1 MLRRAVTSLLGAGLL
16 LGAVA
21 PPVLAV
27 DPIPG
32 TPLPEE
38 PSVTLLSGQVTE
50 ALAVDLDGDGVR
62 EVVAALA
69 SEDRPGLTAIRAWWV
84 AADGS
89 VQSNNEVRIRRSAT
103 FDDRIALG
111 NGIRI
116 DEEGMTGIR
125 VSEPTHLFTVRRAGR
140 EVALAATI
148 GTNPDLTNPCCL
160 TIWDVTAAAT
170 GEIRLD
176 LVVETNEFAS
186 QMAVADLDGDGTDEL
201 VTTETPPDAEADG
214 DLVLGLLRWN
224 GTSYDHSQHA
234 FRGGLGCCAFILD
247 VGDSDSVPGDE
258 VLFSGGLTEVLL
270 ARLSLRAGSL
280 VLEEVAVPT
289 FMASV
294 LHLPGGPA
302 VLTAGDD
309 TTVQLWSWLRDEPP
323 QLLAERLH
331 RSGVPLAVLGSG
343 AQTVIVIGHGPDP
356 DSVFVMDGDLA
367 HGIILGADGRAGVA
381 ASVAQF
387 DPRSLNAPYSGTIPG
402 GVPGAPEAYV
412 FSGLLV
418 QPGLNSQDG
427 GPASVEP
434 IALLPDHSLQG
445 TAGPDASWMATLAVP
460 PTEGAIVTDHQVVNL
475 LLTSLPA
482 ALGLIATESLLMSE
496 VGFGVLEPTL
506 TGVAPDPERPGDLI
520 VGSEAVD
527 VEIEGPPGSRI
538 WWSRGG
544 ATRETSISADGIAR
558 IRLLEPAAPD
568 ADEGNAFSPSVTL
581 VTPAGHAYHAS
592 WRIRIYRQP
601 PDLGMDEE
609 VPLIDFAPAVSGR
622 TLPGSSIS
630 VNGQPGEVGPDGS
643 FSVPIQAGVVP
654 TEVRIVVI
662 DVVGN
667 RTERIVTRV
676 WPLDYRQLPW
686 VPIAVLLTLTAGA
699 VLFLRQPESRPG
711 RRLTPEDES
720 TFEEIGG

>member
-1 MLRRAVTSLLGAGLL
+1 MLRRAVTGLLGAGLL
-16 LGAVA
+16 LSAAV
-21 PPVLAV
+21 PPVLAL

-32 TPLPEE
+32 TPLPAE
-38 PSVTLLSGQVTE
+38 PPVTVLSGQVTE

-69 SEDRPGLTAIRAWWV
+69 SEDRPGLTAIQAWWV
-84 AADGS
+84 AADGT

-148 GTNPDLTNPCCL
+148 GTNPDLTIPCCL
-160 TIWDVTAAAT
+160 TIWEVTAAGG
-170 GEIRLD
+170 GEIGLD
-176 LVVETNEFAS
+176 LVAETNEYAS
-186 QMAVADLDGDGTDEL
+186 QLAVADLDGDGTDEL
-201 VTTETPPDAEADG
+201 VTTETAPDAEADE

-224 GTSYDHSQHA
+224 GTRYDHSQHA
-234 FRGGLGCCAFILD
+234 FRGGLGCCAFMLET
-247 VGDSDSVPGDE
+247 GDSDGVPGDE
-258 VLFSGGLTEVLL
+258 VLFNGGMTEPLL

-280 VLEEVAVPT
+280 VLEEAAVLT

-294 LHLPGGPA
+294 LHLPSGPA

-309 TTVQLWSWLRDEPP
+309 TTLQLWSWLRDEPP
-323 QLLAERLH
+323 QMLTERLH

-343 AQTVIVIGHGPDP
+343 AQTAVVVGRGPSP
-356 DSVFVMDGDLA
+356 DSVFVMTGELGGGTILA
-367 HGIILGADGRAGVA
+367 SDGRTGVA
-381 ASVAQF
+381 ASVALF
-387 DPRSLNAPYSGTIPG
+387 DPRSQSSPYSGRIPG
-402 GVPGAPEAYV
+402 GVPGVSEAYV
-412 FSGLLV
+412 FSGLMV
-418 QPGLNSQDG
+418 QPGANVLDG
-427 GPASVEP
+427 GPGLVKP
-434 IALLPDHSLQG
+434 IALLPDRSLEG
-445 TAGPDASWMATLAVP
+445 TVGRDAAWMATLAAP
-460 PTEGAIVTDHQVVNL
+460 PTEGEQMTDDRVVNL
-475 LLTSLPA
+475 LLTTLPA
-482 ALGLIATESLLMSE
+482 ALELIFTESMLTPE
-496 VGFGVLEPTL
+496 ADFGVLEPTL
-506 TGVAPDPERPGDLI
+506 IGVAPDPERPGDLL

-544 ATRETSISADGIAR
+544 TTHETSISADGVAR

-581 VTPAGHAYHAS
+581 VTPSGHAYHRS

-622 TLPGSSIS
+622 TLPGSSIL
-630 VNGQPGEVGPDGS
+630 VNGQTSEVGPDGS
-643 FSVPIQAGVVP
+643 FSVPIQVGVVP

-686 VPIAVLLTLTAGA
+686 VPIAVLIVLSAGV
-699 VLFLRQPESRPG
+699 VLWMREPEGRPG
-711 RRLTPEDES
+711 ARRTQEDES